1 MQRLTGY
8 IIVKTPDSK
17 HINEIQNFL
26 SVAFLG
32 ANKSNKTGNKT
43 RLVNV
48 AINKVAEVNQ
58 PRALVPPKPLAQK
71 IIKPA
76 IKTNAV
82 YTMLN
87 PVLLMVALT
96 VSSTLLL

>member
-1 MQRLTGY
+1 MKAFSGAAF
-8 IIVKTPDSK
+8 IKTPDIEQIKKNYSFF
-17 HINEIQNFL
+17 IP
-26 SVAFLG
+26 AFLG
-32 ANKSNKTGNKT
+32 ANKSNKTGSKT

-48 AINKVAEVNQ
+48 AINKVADVNH
-58 PRALVPPKPLAQK
+58 PSAFVPPKPLAQK

-87 PVLLMVALT
+87 PVFFMVALT
-96 VSSTLLL
+96 VSGTL